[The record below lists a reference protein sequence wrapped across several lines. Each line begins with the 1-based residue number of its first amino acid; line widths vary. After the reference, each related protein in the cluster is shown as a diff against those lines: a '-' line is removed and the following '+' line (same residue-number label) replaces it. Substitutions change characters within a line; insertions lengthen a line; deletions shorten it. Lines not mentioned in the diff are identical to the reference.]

1 MKRFT
6 TLFTVFCLLMCGSLG
21 CTSRPVNT
29 NTSTTSPPIVTTTDP
44 PTTTTPS
51 SDSDSS
57 GIGGVDGNWYFQAEH
72 ADRYEIEYRMI
83 SLVGK
88 DIYAEWKND
97 FKFVNPSGTRERS
110 DFNSY
115 TLLRELNVPRE
126 DVEAMCERY
135 ENNFPGN
142 VYFTDEQIE
151 AIYNGT
157 DEDLLRAFASPYA
170 IVVGSTIYP
179 PKWLYEH
186 TVEDY
191 AAAGITYEILR
202 AKLPH
207 VTFTCDYE
215 THWATI
221 LEKYNAL
228 RQSEDPTYIGTGAT
242 LSSTVMVS
250 KSTYSK
256 QWLLEHSVEEYRET
270 GITSDLL
277 SESITNIIIHSQTYS
292 DRLDAYNRYVA
303 LQKLEATE
311 GLQ

>member
-1 MKRFT
+1 MKNFT
-6 TLFTVFCLLMCGSLG
+6 VLLAVFCLLICYLAG
-21 CTSRPVNT
+21 CTPEPTET
-29 NTSTTSPPIVTTTDP
+29 NGSTTSPSSSVTTTL
-44 PTTTTPS
+44 TTTPP
-51 SDSDSS
+51 DEDSS
-57 GIGGVDGNWYFQAEH
+57 GIGGVDGNWYFHAEY
-72 ADRYEIEYRMI
+72 ADRYEIENRMI

-142 VYFTDEQIE
+142 IYFTEEQIE

-170 IVVGSTIYP
+170 IVVESKIYP

-191 AAAGITYEILR
+191 VAAGITYEIFR
-202 AKLPH
+202 AKLPQI
-207 VTFTCDYE
+207 TFTCDYE
-215 THWATI
+215 NHWTTI
-221 LEKYNAL
+221 LEKYDSL
-228 RQSEDPTYIGTGAT
+228 RRSEDPTYVGNSITV
-242 LSSTVMVS
+242 SSTVKVGRN
-250 KSTYSK
+250 TYSK
-256 QWLLEHSVEEYRET
+256 QWLLEHSIEEYREA

-277 SESITNIIIHSQTYS
+277 SESIAGIIINSQSYS

-303 LQKLEATE
+303 LQKLEAEETATVK
-311 GLQ
+311 